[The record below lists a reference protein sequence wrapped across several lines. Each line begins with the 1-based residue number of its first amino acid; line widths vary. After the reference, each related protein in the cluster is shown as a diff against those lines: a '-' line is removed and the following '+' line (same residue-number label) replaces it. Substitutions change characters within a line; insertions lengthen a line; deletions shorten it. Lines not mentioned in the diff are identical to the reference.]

1 MLKDFFVRKLIE
13 SKMKDVPQDQ
23 REMIIKMI
31 EKNPEFFQKLVEEIQ
46 TEISS
51 GVDQMEATMNV
62 MKRHESKLK
71 EIASS

>member
-62 MKRHESKLK
+62 MKRYESKLK

>member
-23 REMIIKMI
+23 RDMIIKMI

>member
-1 MLKDFFVRKLIE
+1 
-13 SKMKDVPQDQ
+13 MKDVPQDQ
-23 REMIIKMI
+23 RDMIIKMI